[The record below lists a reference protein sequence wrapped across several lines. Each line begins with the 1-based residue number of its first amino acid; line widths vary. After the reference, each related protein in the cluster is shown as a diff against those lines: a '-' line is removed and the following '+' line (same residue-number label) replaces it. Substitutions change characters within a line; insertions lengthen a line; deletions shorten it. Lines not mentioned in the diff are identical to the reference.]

1 MNRPDVLVREHDDT
15 DVFLTACARLLHENV
30 LQLEAAASRVSELV
44 LVGARPDPG
53 LVVALQAFDRL
64 KQAFEAL
71 SHALAVYGRHCGAAH
86 EDRQRYVL
94 ETVDQIG
101 LADLR
106 ERMLDHIAPAL
117 PESPVAECEQMEMDV
132 EF

>member
-1 MNRPDVLVREHDDT
+1 M
-15 DVFLTACARLLHENV
+15 
-30 LQLEAAASRVSELV
+30 
-44 LVGARPDPG
+44 
-53 LVVALQAFDRL
+53 
-64 KQAFEAL
+64 
-71 SHALAVYGRHCGAAH
+71 
-86 EDRQRYVL
+86 L
-94 ETVDQIG
+94 ETVDQIC

>member
-1 MNRPDVLVREHDDT
+1 MNRSDALARKHDGG
-15 DVFLTACARLLHENV
+15 DVFLAACARLLHENV
-30 LQLEAAASRVSELV
+30 LQLEAAASHVSELV

-71 SHALAVYGRHCGAAH
+71 SHALAGYGRHCGAGH
-86 EDRQRYVL
+86 EDRERYVL
-94 ETVDQIG
+94 ETVERIG

-106 ERMLDHIAPAL
+106 ERMRDHIAPAF
-117 PESPVAECEQMEMDV
+117 PESPDAGCEQMEMDV